1 MDCPFCVAGNALR
14 EMRCGKCVAGN
25 AFLVLFE
32 KENHMMRIGDAK
44 LISMKKTMF
53 DNYHTL
59 H

>member
-1 MDCPFCVAGNALR
+1 VETTGEMDGLSFL
-14 EMRCGKCVAGN
+14 RCGKCVAGN

-44 LISMKKTMF
+44 FISMKKTMF